1 MANQWNKL
9 GSLRGPQGPA
19 GAAGPAGAQGAAG
32 KSVRIAN
39 IDVMSNSDVA
49 FSALSPADGVAV
61 GDTVVD
67 TKGDV
72 YTIASVNADAQTVH
86 VGQAIA
92 GVTLKGPQGEP
103 GVAGAPGKDGTSI
116 SVKGTVADAASLPA
130 DNNTSGDTYIT
141 SGDGHM
147 HVWDGT
153 AWQDLG
159 AMKGPQGAS
168 IRTSTETPTSDHLV
182 TISSTK
188 PDGVAAG
195 DTVICADGVAYT
207 VASVGDVHVTL
218 AASGV
223 SVKGAQGERGEQ
235 GKQGPAGTG
244 IKIGN
249 GAPTATAQVG
259 TLYLDT
265 TADGDYSLYQYADNG
280 QA

>member
-1 MANQWNKL
+1 M
-9 GSLRGPQGPA
+9 
-19 GAAGPAGAQGAAG
+19 
-32 KSVRIAN
+32 
-39 IDVMSNSDVA
+39 
-49 FSALSPADGVAV
+49 
-61 GDTVVD
+61 
-67 TKGDV
+67 
-72 YTIASVNADAQTVH
+72 
-86 VGQAIA
+86 
-92 GVTLKGPQGEP
+92 
-103 GVAGAPGKDGTSI
+103 
-116 SVKGTVADAASLPA
+116 
-130 DNNTSGDTYIT
+130 
-141 SGDGHM
+141 
-147 HVWDGT
+147 
-153 AWQDLG
+153 
-159 AMKGPQGAS
+159 
-168 IRTSTETPTSDHLV
+168 

-223 SVKGAQGERGEQ
+223 SVKGAQG
-235 GKQGPAGTG
+235 KQGPAGTG